1 MVRRWFC
8 AACAQRVQQ
17 RGGQTVDKEQHIK
30 TGMVH
35 WNNVFV
41 GDALRHGHMETHATR
56 CGTYF
61 HFTYPG
67 TLYTTLFSTILRIL
81 GTRYILRRVYNT
93 RWFSV
98 DPVFQCCTVILI

>member
-56 CGTYF
+56 CGTYLIF
-61 HFTYPG
+61 ILP
-67 TLYTTLFSTILRIL
+67 TILRIL